1 MHLDATVNIPFDAYQ
16 HRNREPSGGAAA
28 RGLTVEPATR
38 SGKQEGYQD
47 MGKVLVTIALAAG
60 LGIAATGVQAQT
72 TTSATLDAVK
82 AKGFVQCGVT
92 GGVPGFSAPDANN
105 VWTGIEVDYC
115 RALAAAIFND
125 ADAVRFTPLTSQERF
140 TALSA
145 GEIDVLSRTTTWT
158 MSRDTQLGIKFVG
171 TMFYDGQGFM
181 VRKEDGIAS
190 ALDLSGAAICI
201 ESGTTTELNAA
212 DYFAANKMEFK
223 TVVFVDQDE
232 VVKAYEDGRCDV
244 YTTDSSALAA
254 ERSKF
259 ANPADHIILP
269 EIISK
274 EPLGPVVRQG
284 DDGWFNIA
292 RWTYFALLEAEE
304 LGVTS
309 VNVDEMLGS
318 DNPAIKRLL
327 GVEGDFGTPIGLT
340 KDWAYQ
346 IIKHVGNYSE
356 TYERNVGPSTAIGLA
371 RGLNALWRDGGIQ
384 YSPPIR

>member
-1 MHLDATVNIPFDAYQ
+1 MA
-16 HRNREPSGGAAA
+16 
-28 RGLTVEPATR
+28 
-38 SGKQEGYQD
+38 
-47 MGKVLVTIALAAG
+47 KVLFSIALAAS
-60 LGIAATGVQAQT
+60 LGVAATAAHAQT
-72 TTSATLDAVK
+72 ATSATLDAVK
-82 AKGFVQCGVT
+82 AKGYVQCGVT

-105 VWTGIEVDYC
+105 NWTGLEVDFC
-115 RALAAAIFND
+115 RSLAAAIFNNPD
-125 ADAVRFTPLTSQERF
+125 SVRYTPLTSQERF

-158 MSRDTQLGIKFVG
+158 MSRDTQLGISFVG

-181 VRKEDGIAS
+181 VRKADNIAS

-212 DYFAANKMEFK
+212 DYFAANKLEFN

-284 DDGWFNIA
+284 DSGWFNIA

-304 LGVTS
+304 LGVTQA
-309 VNVDEMLGS
+309 NVDEMLGS

-327 GVEGDFGTPIGLT
+327 GVEGDFGTPLGLT

-346 IIKHVGNYSE
+346 IIKHIGNYGE
-356 TYERNVGPSTAIGLA
+356 AYDRHVGPSTPIGLA
-371 RGLNALWRDGGIQ
+371 RGLNALWKDGGIQ

>member
-1 MHLDATVNIPFDAYQ
+1 MQKTLA
-16 HRNREPSGGAAA
+16 
-28 RGLTVEPATR
+28 
-38 SGKQEGYQD
+38 
-47 MGKVLVTIALAAG
+47 TIALAASLG
-60 LGIAATGVQAQT
+60 LVATTAQAAILEDV
-72 TTSATLDAVK
+72 V
-82 AKGFVQCGVT
+82 AKGYVQCGVT

-105 VWTGIEVDYC
+105 NWTGLEVDFC
-115 RALAAAIFND
+115 RAVAAAVFDD
-125 ADAVRFTPLTSQERF
+125 ADAVRYTSLTSQERF

-158 MSRDTQLGIKFVG
+158 MSRDTQLGISFVG
-171 TMFYDGQGFM
+171 TMYYDGQGFM
-181 VRKEDGIAS
+181 VRKADGIAS

-212 DYFAANKMEFK
+212 DYFAANGMEFN

-259 ANPADHIILP
+259 ANPDDHIILP

-274 EPLGPVVRQG
+274 EPLGPVVRAG
-284 DDGWFNIA
+284 DTAWFNIA

-304 LGVTS
+304 LGVS
-309 VNVDEMLGS
+309 QANVDEMLGS

-327 GVEGDFGTPIGLT
+327 GVEGDFGTPLGLT

-346 IIKHVGNYSE
+346 IIKLVGNYAE
-356 TYERNVGPSTAIGLA
+356 TYERNVGPATPIGLE
-371 RGLNALWRDGGIQ
+371 RGLNALWKDGGIQ
-384 YSPPIR
+384 YAAPIR

>member
-1 MHLDATVNIPFDAYQ
+1 MH
-16 HRNREPSGGAAA
+16 
-28 RGLTVEPATR
+28 
-38 SGKQEGYQD
+38 KQ
-47 MGKVLVTIALAAG
+47 LVTLTATAILSLSAVSAQAA
-60 LGIAATGVQAQT
+60 I
-72 TTSATLDAVK
+72 LDDVK
-82 AKGFVQCGVT
+82 AKGYVQCGVT
-92 GGVPGFSAPDANN
+92 GGVPGFSAPDSNN
-105 VWTGIEVDYC
+105 VWTGIEVDFC
-115 RALAAAIFND
+115 RAMAAAVFND
-125 ADAVRFTPLTSQERF
+125 AEAVRYTSLTSQERF

-145 GEIDVLSRTTTWT
+145 GEVDVLSRTTTWT
-158 MSRDTQLGIKFVG
+158 MSRDTQLGISFVG

-181 VRKEDGIAS
+181 VRKADGIES

-212 DYFAANKMEFK
+212 DYFAANSLEFN

-259 ANPADHIILP
+259 ANPDDHIILP

-274 EPLGPVVRQG
+274 EPLGPVVRAG
-284 DDGWFNIA
+284 DTQWFNLA

-309 VNVDEMLGS
+309 ANVDEMLGS

-327 GVEGDFGTPIGLT
+327 GVEGDFGTPLGVT

-346 IIKHVGNYSE
+346 IIKTVGNYAE
-356 TYERNVGPSTAIGLA
+356 TYDRNVGPSTPIGLE
-371 RGLNALWRDGGIQ
+371 RGLNALWKDGGIQ
-384 YSPPIR
+384 YAPPIR

>member
-1 MHLDATVNIPFDAYQ
+1 MSKKL
-16 HRNREPSGGAAA
+16 
-28 RGLTVEPATR
+28 L
-38 SGKQEGYQD
+38 
-47 MGKVLVTIALAAG
+47 TIALSAA
-60 LGIAATGVQAQT
+60 LAMTATA
-72 TTSATLDAVK
+72 SFADTLSDVK
-82 AKGFVQCGVT
+82 AKGYVQCGVT

-105 VWTGIEVDYC
+105 NWAGIEVDFC
-115 RALAAAIFND
+115 RAMAAAIFND
-125 ADAVRFTPLTSQERF
+125 PAAVRYTSLTSQERF

-145 GEIDVLSRTTTWT
+145 GEIDLLSRTTTWT

-181 VRKEDGIAS
+181 VRKADGIAS

-212 DYFAANKMEFK
+212 DYFAANKMEFN

-259 ANPADHIILP
+259 AVPADHIILP

-284 DDGWFNIA
+284 DDLWFNIA

-309 VNVDEMLGS
+309 ANVDEQLGS

-327 GVEGDFGTPIGLT
+327 GVEGDFGTPLGLT

-346 IIKHVGNYSE
+346 IIKHIGNYGE
-356 TYERNVGPSTAIGLA
+356 AYERNVGPSTPIGLA
-371 RGLNALWRDGGIQ
+371 RGLNALWRDGGLQ

>member
-1 MHLDATVNIPFDAYQ
+1 MMKKLLT
-16 HRNREPSGGAAA
+16 AA
-28 RGLTVEPATR
+28 
-38 SGKQEGYQD
+38 
-47 MGKVLVTIALAAG
+47 IALGFGLSASAA
-60 LGIAATGVQAQT
+60 LAQT
-72 TTSATLDAVK
+72 ASSPTLDAIK
-82 AKGFVQCGVT
+82 AKGYVQCGVT

-105 VWTGIEVDYC
+105 NWTGLEVDYC
-115 RALAAAIFND
+115 RALAAAIFNN
-125 ADAVRFTPLTSQERF
+125 ADAVRYTPLTSQERF

-181 VRKEDGIAS
+181 VRKADNIAS

-212 DYFAANKMEFK
+212 DYFAANKLEFN

-259 ANPADHIILP
+259 ADPSAHVILP

-284 DDGWFNIA
+284 DDGFFNIA

-304 LGVTS
+304 LGVS
-309 VNVDEMLGS
+309 SANVDEMLAS

-346 IIKHVGNYSE
+346 IVKLVGNYAEIYEKHVGPN
-356 TYERNVGPSTAIGLA
+356 TPIGLA
-371 RGLNALWRDGGIQ
+371 RGLNALWKDGGIQ

>member
-1 MHLDATVNIPFDAYQ
+1 
-16 HRNREPSGGAAA
+16 
-28 RGLTVEPATR
+28 
-38 SGKQEGYQD
+38 
-47 MGKVLVTIALAAG
+47 MGKVLLTIALAAG
-60 LGIAATGVQAQT
+60 LGVAASGAYAQT
-72 TTSATLDAVK
+72 ATSATLDAVK
-82 AKGFVQCGVT
+82 AKGYVQCGVT
-92 GGVPGFSAPDANN
+92 GGVPGFSAPDSNN

-115 RALAAAIFND
+115 RALAAAIFNN
-125 ADAVRFTPLTSQERF
+125 ADAVRYTSLTSQERF

-181 VRKEDGIAS
+181 VRKADNIAS

-212 DYFAANKMEFK
+212 DYFAANKMEFN

-304 LGVTS
+304 LGVSST
-309 VNVDEMLGS
+309 NVDEMLGS

-327 GVEGDFGTPIGLT
+327 GVEGDFGTPMGLT

-346 IIKHVGNYSE
+346 IIKLVGNYSE
-356 TYERNVGPSTAIGLA
+356 TYERNVGPSTPIGLA

>member
-1 MHLDATVNIPFDAYQ
+1 MSKKLLSI
-16 HRNREPSGGAAA
+16 
-28 RGLTVEPATR
+28 L
-38 SGKQEGYQD
+38 
-47 MGKVLVTIALAAG
+47 LAAG
-60 LGIAATGVQAQT
+60 LGLVSSAALAQT
-72 TTSATLDAVK
+72 AASPTLDAIK

-105 VWTGIEVDYC
+105 NWTGIEVDYC

-125 ADAVRFTPLTSQERF
+125 PTAVRFTSLTSQERF

-158 MSRDTQLGIKFVG
+158 MSRDTQLGISFVG

-181 VRKEDGIAS
+181 VRKADGITS
-190 ALDLSGAAICI
+190 ATELSGAAICI

-212 DYFAANKMEFK
+212 DYFAANNMEFN

-259 ANPADHIILP
+259 ADPSAHVILP

-284 DDGWFNIA
+284 DDGFFNIA

-304 LGVTS
+304 LGVS
-309 VNVDEMLGS
+309 SANVDEMLGS

-327 GVEGDFGTPIGLT
+327 GVEGEFGAPLGLT
-340 KDWAYQ
+340 NDWAYR
-346 IIKHVGNYSE
+346 IIKHVGNYAE
-356 TYERNVGPSTAIGLA
+356 TYERNVGPNTPIGLA
-371 RGLNALWRDGGIQ
+371 RGLNALWKDGGIQ
-384 YSPPIR
+384 YAPPIR

>member
-1 MHLDATVNIPFDAYQ
+1 MQKT
-16 HRNREPSGGAAA
+16 
-28 RGLTVEPATR
+28 
-38 SGKQEGYQD
+38 
-47 MGKVLVTIALAAG
+47 LVTFALAASLG
-60 LGIAATGVQAQT
+60 LVATAAHADIL
-72 TTSATLDAVK
+72 SDVK
-82 AKGFVQCGVT
+82 AKGYIQCGVT
-92 GGVPGFSAPDANN
+92 GGVPGFSAPDSNN
-105 VWTGIEVDYC
+105 VWTGLEVDYC
-115 RALAAAIFND
+115 RALASAIFND
-125 ADAVRFTPLTSQERF
+125 ADAVRFTSLTSQERF

-158 MSRDTQLGIKFVG
+158 MSRDTQLGISFVG

-181 VRKEDGIAS
+181 VRKADGINS
-190 ALDLSGAAICI
+190 ALDLSGAAVCI

-212 DYFAANKMEFK
+212 DYFAANNLEFN

-259 ANPADHIILP
+259 AVPADHIILP

-274 EPLGPVVRQG
+274 EPLGPVVRTG
-284 DDGWFNIA
+284 DSTWFNIA
-292 RWTYFALLEAEE
+292 RWTYYALLEAEE
-304 LGVTS
+304 LGVSQT
-309 VNVDEMLGS
+309 NVDEMLGS

-327 GVEGDFGTPIGLT
+327 GVEGDFGTPLGLT

-346 IIKHVGNYSE
+346 IIKHVGNYAE
-356 TYERNVGPSTAIGLA
+356 TYDRNVGPATPIGLE
-371 RGLNALWRDGGIQ
+371 RGLNALWADGGIQ

>member
-1 MHLDATVNIPFDAYQ
+1 MKKLI
-16 HRNREPSGGAAA
+16 S
-28 RGLTVEPATR
+28 
-38 SGKQEGYQD
+38 
-47 MGKVLVTIALAAG
+47 IALAAG
-60 LGIAATGVQAQT
+60 LGLTSSVALAQT
-72 TTSATLDAVK
+72 VASPTLDAIK

-105 VWTGIEVDYC
+105 NWTGIEVDYC

-125 ADAVRFTPLTSQERF
+125 PSAVRFTSLTSQERF

-158 MSRDTQLGIKFVG
+158 MSRDTQLGISFVG

-181 VRKEDGIAS
+181 VRKADGITS
-190 ALDLSGAAICI
+190 ATELSGAAICI

-212 DYFAANKMEFK
+212 DYFAANNMEFK

-274 EPLGPVVRQG
+274 EPLGPVVRAG
-284 DDGWFNIA
+284 DTQWFNLA

-304 LGVTS
+304 LGVS
-309 VNVDEMLGS
+309 SANVDEMLGS

-327 GVEGDFGTPIGLT
+327 GVEGDFGTPMGLT

-346 IIKHVGNYSE
+346 IIKLVGNYAE
-356 TYERNVGPSTAIGLA
+356 TYDRNVGPSTPIGLE

-384 YSPPIR
+384 YAPPIR

>member
-1 MHLDATVNIPFDAYQ
+1 MSKL
-16 HRNREPSGGAAA
+16 
-28 RGLTVEPATR
+28 L
-38 SGKQEGYQD
+38 
-47 MGKVLVTIALAAG
+47 LTIALAAG
-60 LGIAATGVQAQT
+60 LGAAATAAQAQT
-72 TTSATLDAVK
+72 VASATLDAVK
-82 AKGFVQCGVT
+82 AKGYVQCGVT

-105 VWTGIEVDYC
+105 VWSGLEVDYC

-125 ADAVRFTPLTSQERF
+125 PDAVRYTPLTSQERF

-158 MSRDTQLGIKFVG
+158 MSRDTQLGISFVG

-181 VRKEDGIAS
+181 VRTADGITS
-190 ALDLSGAAICI
+190 ALELSGAAICI

-212 DYFAANKMEFK
+212 DYFAANNMEFN

-254 ERSKF
+254 ERSKL
-259 ANPADHIILP
+259 ANPADHVILP

-274 EPLGPVVRQG
+274 EPLGPVVRAG
-284 DDGWFNIA
+284 DTGWFNLA
-292 RWTYFALLEAEE
+292 RWTYFSLLEAEE
-304 LGVTS
+304 LGVTQA
-309 VNVDEMLGS
+309 NVDEMLGS

-327 GVEGDFGTPIGLT
+327 GVEGDFGTPLGLT

-346 IIKHVGNYSE
+346 IIKHLGNYSE
-356 TYERNVGPSTAIGLA
+356 IYERHVGPNTPIGLA

-384 YSPPIR
+384 YAPPIR

>member
-1 MHLDATVNIPFDAYQ
+1 M
-16 HRNREPSGGAAA
+16 S
-28 RGLTVEPATR
+28 
-38 SGKQEGYQD
+38 
-47 MGKVLVTIALAAG
+47 KVLFTIALAAG
-60 LGIAATGVQAQT
+60 LGVAATGAIAQT

-82 AKGFVQCGVT
+82 AKDYVQCGVT

-105 VWTGIEVDYC
+105 VWSGLEVDYC

-125 ADAVRFTPLTSQERF
+125 PDKVRYTPLTSQERF

-181 VRKEDGIAS
+181 VRAADGIAS

-212 DYFAANKMEFK
+212 DYFAANSLEFN

-254 ERSKF
+254 ERSKL
-259 ANPADHIILP
+259 ADPSAHVILP

-304 LGVTS
+304 LGVTQA
-309 VNVDEMLGS
+309 NVDEMLGS
-318 DNPAIKRLL
+318 DNPSIKRLL
-327 GVEGDFGTPIGLT
+327 GVEGDFGTPMGLT

-346 IIKHVGNYSE
+346 IIKHIGNYSE
-356 TYERNVGPSTAIGLA
+356 SYERHVGPNTPIGLA
-371 RGLNALWRDGGIQ
+371 RGLNALWNAGGIQ